1 MHGNFFEQQQC
12 VKDADNIKKYYIILM
27 YHGLRV
33 RYHQKEKI
41 GERDRD
47 RHKKRFRKRC
57 AGNMSLQAVNVKA
70 K

>member
-1 MHGNFFEQQQC
+1 
-12 VKDADNIKKYYIILM
+12 M

-33 RYHQKEKI
+33 RFHQKEK
-41 GERDRD
+41 ERDRD